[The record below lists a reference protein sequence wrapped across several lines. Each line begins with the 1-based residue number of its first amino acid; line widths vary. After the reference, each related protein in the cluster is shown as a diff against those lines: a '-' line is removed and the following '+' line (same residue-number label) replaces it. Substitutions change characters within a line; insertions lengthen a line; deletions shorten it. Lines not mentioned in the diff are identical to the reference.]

1 MDFREND
8 QGHGK
13 VTEFH
18 FFWSKDFVLF
28 ENWKNSPSHRAK
40 ICPQKAGLYA
50 FLSRGK
56 FKLVMKKSWKSH
68 RILLPNFCI
77 FPVYFLL
84 SA

>member
-28 ENWKNSPSHRAK
+28 ENWKNSPVTEQEYVPKRLDFMH
-40 ICPQKAGLYA
+40 
-50 FLSRGK
+50 F
-56 FKLVMKKSWKSH
+56 
-68 RILLPNFCI
+68 
-77 FPVYFLL
+77 
-84 SA
+84 